1 MVAFMAEIIAKTP
14 DNRNAVLLYFRL
26 APYCDVLAVFVQN
39 FAKHLT
45 VPFGRGNFSFQSN
58 CASPSPI
65 AHDGDSMTIL
75 KKAKSISFDE

>member
-26 APYCDVLAVFVQN
+26 APYCDVLAIFGQN
-39 FAKHLT
+39 FANQPT
-45 VPFGRGNFSFQSN
+45 APRGRGKFSFQSN
-58 CASPSPI
+58 CASPSPT

-75 KKAKSISFDE
+75 KKATSLSCDE